1 MGTRAM
7 RNSFPRRGDVK
18 MRDLYEEVYAMC
30 EATTKPTKYGE
41 RPVSATERHGIR
53 RALVVIGNH
62 MRKEEKCSE

>member
-1 MGTRAM
+1 
-7 RNSFPRRGDVK
+7 
-18 MRDLYEEVYAMC
+18 MRDLYEEVFAMC